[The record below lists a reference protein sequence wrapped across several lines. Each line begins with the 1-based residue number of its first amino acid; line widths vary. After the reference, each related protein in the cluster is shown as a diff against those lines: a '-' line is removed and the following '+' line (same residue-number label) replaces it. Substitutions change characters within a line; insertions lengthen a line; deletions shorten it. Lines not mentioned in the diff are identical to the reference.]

1 MWRARSEKALPF
13 ITDMI
18 KTEGSLDQKLAYF
31 RALDFIPGE
40 GKHAVLTDLIS
51 NRFKND
57 PASQLVA
64 LRHVNLAVLQ
74 SNPAAK
80 KTLLTLMAKTNNELD
95 FLELVEKYEL
105 TEATPKLLKMILE
118 GKQTRKAGQV
128 IYKLKGGSEI
138 IEKTFRTGNETV
150 QRAIIESIRWQGK
163 NESLNLLNEAMS
175 SEKYSLAIQ
184 REAARSLGN
193 SLAGENFVLEALK
206 GKKVPE
212 KFIPSVVESVSRTY
226 RKAVKAEAASY
237 LSAGQKSASAIKHP
251 ALTEL
256 VAIRGNAKDGL
267 KTFINACSM
276 CHQVYNEGIDF
287 GPKLTEIGSKL
298 SREGLYLSIL
308 HPNAGIGFGYETF
321 ELKTK
326 SGDTY
331 QGIVVSKNETDV
343 MLKLPGGSTQS
354 FKTSALKSM
363 KQLPDSLMPEG
374 LADQMNTQE
383 FTNLIE
389 YLATLK
395 KK

>member
-1 MWRARSEKALPF
+1 
-13 ITDMI
+13 
-18 KTEGSLDQKLAYF
+18 
-31 RALDFIPGE
+31 
-40 GKHAVLTDLIS
+40 LIS

-64 LRHVNLAVLQ
+64 LRHVKLAVLQ

-80 KTLLTLMAKTNNELD
+80 KTLLALMAKTSNELD

-105 TEATPKLLKMILE
+105 TEANPKLLKMILE
-118 GKQTRKAGQV
+118 GKQSRKAGQI
-128 IYKLKGGSEI
+128 IYKLQGGSELI
-138 IEKTFRTGNETV
+138 DKTFRTGNETA
-150 QRAIIESIRWQGK
+150 QRAIIESARWQGK
-163 NESLNLLNEAMS
+163 NESLNLLNEAMT

-193 SLAGENFVLEALK
+193 SLAGENYVLEALK
-206 GKKVPE
+206 NKKVPE
-212 KFIPSVVESVSRTY
+212 KFIPSVVESVSRTS
-226 RKAVKAEAASY
+226 RKAIKAEAATY
-237 LSAGQKSASAIKHP
+237 LSSSQKSASLNKHP

-256 VAIRGNAKDGL
+256 VATRGNAKDGL
-267 KTFINACSM
+267 KTFINQCSM

-298 SREGLYLSIL
+298 SRDGLYLSIL
-308 HPNAGIGFGYETF
+308 HPNAGIGFGYETY

-326 SGDTY
+326 TGDTY
-331 QGIVVSKNETDV
+331 QGIVISKNETDV

>member
-1 MWRARSEKALPF
+1 
-13 ITDMI
+13 
-18 KTEGSLDQKLAYF
+18 
-31 RALDFIPGE
+31 
-40 GKHAVLTDLIS
+40 
-51 NRFKND
+51 
-57 PASQLVA
+57 
-64 LRHVNLAVLQ
+64 
-74 SNPAAK
+74 
-80 KTLLTLMAKTNNELD
+80 MAKTSNELD

-105 TEATPKLLKMILE
+105 TEANPKLLKMILE
-118 GKQTRKAGQV
+118 GKQTRKAGQI
-128 IYKLKGGSEI
+128 IYKLKGGSELI
-138 IEKTFRTGNETV
+138 DKTFRAGNETV

-163 NESLNLLNEAMS
+163 NESLSLLNEAMT
-175 SEKYSLAIQ
+175 SEKYVLAIQ

-206 GKKVPE
+206 NKKIPE
-212 KFIPSVVESVSRTY
+212 KFIPSVVESVSRTS
-226 RKAVKAEAASY
+226 RKAIKAEAATY
-237 LSAGQKSASAIKHP
+237 LSSTQKSASLNKHP
-251 ALTEL
+251 VLTEL

-267 KTFINACSM
+267 KTFINQCSM

-287 GPKLTEIGSKL
+287 GPKLSEIGSKL

-308 HPNAGIGFGYETF
+308 HPNAGIGFGYETY

-326 SGDTY
+326 AGDTY
-331 QGIVVSKNETDV
+331 QGIVISKNETDV

-363 KQLPDSLMPEG
+363 KQLEDSLMPEG
-374 LADQMNTQE
+374 LADQMPTQE